1 MILSY
6 SFLIAAVFLT
16 GTAHCDDKNEMSLI
30 ADDGVLTES
39 DKESLLE
46 MHNTQR
52 SNTALGKT
60 GTQPMAT
67 DMVKLVWDQD
77 IADGAKAWADNCK
90 WMHDF
95 NYGKGENLYWAG
107 SSGDNI
113 DNIDRLLRGVQ
124 RWYNEHSYYD
134 YDKNKCENG
143 KACGHYIQNVRTQ
156 TKKVGCGYATDC
168 NFSGTVRFEAFLVC
182 RYDNSGNWGGQKP
195 YTKANTSNE
204 VTSACP
210 SGYDPDSTSGL
221 CILSSKPTV
230 CKNSMSIMILT
241 TEDGDSAPYM
251 CNKKSNQVGFSC
263 SETGK
268 LASHCPVTC
277 GKCLEYACSDSE
289 ASFVMWKKVRKC
301 SWLKNLAPQKI
312 EKHCS
317 KSSVATTCRD
327 TCNFCD

>member
-16 GTAHCDDKNEMSLI
+16 GTAYCDDKNVRRLI

-52 SNTALGKT
+52 SDTALGKT

-67 DMVKLVWDQD
+67 DMVKLIWDQD
-77 IADGAKAWADNCK
+77 IADGAKAWADNCEWK
-90 WMHDF
+90 HD
-95 NYGKGENLYWAG
+95 NSAYGENLYYAG
-107 SSGDNI
+107 STGDTVDNI
-113 DNIDRLLRGVQ
+113 DKLLSGVQ
-124 RWYNEHSYYD
+124 NWYNEHSDYD
-134 YDKNKCENG
+134 YDKKECENG
-143 KACGHYIQNVRTQ
+143 KPCGHYTQNVWAS

-168 NFSGTVRFEAFLVC
+168 DFSGNMRFEAFLVC
-182 RYDNSGNWGGQKP
+182 RYDPPGNWRGQHP
-195 YTKANTSNE
+195 YSKASTSNE
-204 VTSACP
+204 VASACP

-221 CILSSKPTV
+221 CILPSKPTV
-230 CKNSMSIMILT
+230 CKNSKSSMILT
-241 TEDGDSAPYM
+241 TEDGDSAPYK
-251 CNKKSNQVGFSC
+251 CNKKGNQVGFSC

-289 ASFVMWKKVRKC
+289 ASFVVGKKVREC
-301 SWLKNLAPQKI
+301 SWLKNMTPQKI
-312 EKHCS
+312 EKNCK
-317 KSSVATTCRD
+317 KSLVATTCRN